1 MPVVACV
8 ETYKFGERVALDGVA
23 TNEIG
28 QGAELLDS
36 HSPMTGGAAKAG
48 NNLTPLTLMYDLTPP
63 ALITAVC
70 TEVSTSTRAVCE
82 GMFECRADPSDR
94 LYPAIIR
101 PHRVGQDQRSGITNI
116 CRCIT
121 HNHMSLT

>member
-1 MPVVACV
+1 V

-36 HSPMTGGAAKAG
+36 HSPIAGGAAKAG
-48 NNLTPLTLMYDLTPP
+48 INLTPLTLMYDLTPP

-70 TEVSTSTRAVCE
+70 TEVSNWSHSSCLRVCLNVVLTPQIGFIPPSSVPTVLGKTSGVA
-82 GMFECRADPSDR
+82 
-94 LYPAIIR
+94 
-101 PHRVGQDQRSGITNI
+101 
-116 CRCIT
+116 
-121 HNHMSLT
+121 

>member
-1 MPVVACV
+1 MLAKEHRVPVVACV

-36 HSPMTGGAAKAG
+36 PSPVTGGAAKAG

-70 TEVSTSTRAVCE
+70 TEVSNRSHSS
-82 GMFECRADPSDR
+82 G
-94 LYPAIIR
+94 L
-101 PHRVGQDQRSGITNI
+101 RV
-116 CRCIT
+116 
-121 HNHMSLT
+121 